1 MTPLPVNPLLDLA
14 GHPVVA
20 HRGASAY
27 APENTLPAFRLA
39 LEQAADAC
47 EFDVH
52 LSADGV
58 PVVIHDS
65 TLDRT
70 TDRTGFVAET
80 PLAAIRE
87 ADAGYRFTPDGG
99 RTYPYRGQGI
109 RVPTLVEVIET
120 LGSVPLLIEL
130 KTAGA
135 MEPVARV
142 LTESSACERCVVAS
156 FDRRA
161 LATFHAAPFIAGA
174 SRAEIAKL
182 VILSIL
188 GFGSPRVPYRAIAV
202 PPRHGVLPVFSR
214 RMVKL
219 ARRLAC
225 PVHVWTVD
233 DPKLARQFW
242 EAGAAGLITN
252 VPDVILRARREAGLS
267 LG

>member
-1 MTPLPVNPLLDLA
+1 MNPLLDLA

-52 LSADGV
+52 VSADGV
-58 PVVIHDS
+58 PVVIHDR

-70 TDRTGFVAET
+70 TDQTGLVAEM
-80 PLAAIRE
+80 PLDAIRE
-87 ADAGYRFTPDGG
+87 ADAGYRFTRDGG
-99 RTYPYRGQGI
+99 RTFPYRGQGI

-120 LGSVPLLIEL
+120 LGSLPLLIEL
-130 KTAGA
+130 KAAAA
-135 MEPVARV
+135 MEPVARI
-142 LTESSACERCVVAS
+142 LTELGVCDRCVVAS
-156 FDRRA
+156 FDHRA
-161 LATFHAAPFIAGA
+161 LASFHAAPFIAGA
-174 SRAEIAKL
+174 SRGEIVRL
-182 VILSIL
+182 VIRSVL
-188 GFGSPRVPYRAIAV
+188 GLGRPRVPYRAIAV
-202 PPRHGVLPVFSR
+202 PPRHGLLPVFSR

-219 ARRLAC
+219 ARRLGC

-233 DPKLARQFW
+233 DPKFARQFW

-252 VPDVILRARREAGLS
+252 VPDVILRARREAGLA
-267 LG
+267 LR

>member
-1 MTPLPVNPLLDLA
+1 MNPLLDLA

-52 LSADGV
+52 VSADGV
-58 PVVIHDS
+58 PVVIHDR

-99 RTYPYRGQGI
+99 RTYPYRDRGVQ
-109 RVPTLVEVIET
+109 VPTLVEVIET
-120 LGSVPLLIEL
+120 LGSLPLLIEL

-142 LTESSACERCVVAS
+142 LTELSASDRCVVAS
-156 FDRRA
+156 FDSRA

-174 SRAEIAKL
+174 SRGEIVRL
-182 VILSIL
+182 LMRSIL
-188 GFGSPRVPYRAIAV
+188 GFGRPRVPPPYRAIAV
-202 PPRHGVLPVFSR
+202 PPKHGMLPIFSR

-219 ARRLAC
+219 ARRLGC
-225 PVHVWTVD
+225 PIHVWTVD
-233 DPKLARQFW
+233 DPKLARRFW
-242 EAGAAGLITN
+242 ESGAAGLITN
-252 VPDVILRARREAGLS
+252 APDVILRARREAGLS